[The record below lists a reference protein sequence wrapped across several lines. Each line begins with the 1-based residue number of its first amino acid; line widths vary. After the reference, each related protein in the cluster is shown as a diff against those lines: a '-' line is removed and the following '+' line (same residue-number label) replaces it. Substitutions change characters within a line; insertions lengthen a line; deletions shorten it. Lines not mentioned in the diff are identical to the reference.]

1 MPVPVRDRVSA
12 LVGDVGSRA
21 AVARLLQVDRS
32 RVTRWLAA
40 AEEPDQAN
48 RRAIDAFEFA
58 LERLTSRYRLATA
71 LKWLDGLN
79 PHLGDSRPSDL
90 LRNGRVAEVLAAIEA
105 DETGAYA

>member
-1 MPVPVRDRVSA
+1 MPVPVRARVSA
-12 LVGDVGSRA
+12 LVDDVGSRA

-40 AEEPDQAN
+40 GEEPDPAN

-58 LERLTSRYRLATA
+58 LERLTIRYPFATA

-79 PHLGDSRPSDL
+79 PHLGGSRPSEL
-90 LRNGRVAEVLAAIEA
+90 LRTGRVAEVLAAIEA

>member
-1 MPVPVRDRVSA
+1 MPVPVRERVSA

-40 AEEPDQAN
+40 DEEPDQAN

-58 LERLTSRYRLATA
+58 LERLTSRYRLGTA
-71 LKWLDGLN
+71 LKWLEGLN
-79 PHLGDSRPSDL
+79 PRLGDSRPSDL

-105 DETGAYA
+105 DETGSYA

>member
-1 MPVPVRDRVSA
+1 MPVPVRERVNA

-32 RVTRWLAA
+32 RITRWLATD
-40 AEEPDQAN
+40 EEPDQSN
-48 RRAIDAFEFA
+48 RRAIDAFEFV

-71 LKWLDGLN
+71 LKWLDGTN
-79 PHLGDSRPSDL
+79 PQLGGSRPSDL
-90 LRNGRVAEVLAAIEA
+90 LRNGRVAEVLAAIES